1 MLIKMT
7 SFQRKLYD
15 TFMNEVIRSK
25 KVQNPLKA
33 FAVCCKIWNHPD
45 VLYNFLKKKEELD
58 LEIELEE
65 NEKTEFKKRKLEN
78 TQQVY
83 SETTNSSIS
92 SGSFSST
99 SNNHVSFKLVNFF
112 FTRN

>member
-1 MLIKMT
+1 MLVKMT
-7 SFQRKLYD
+7 GFQRKLYD

-58 LEIELEE
+58 LEFELEE
-65 NEKTEFKKRKLEN
+65 NDKSSDFKKRKIDN
-78 TQQVY
+78 TQVFN
-83 SETTNSSIS
+83 ETTNSSFS

-99 SNNHVSFKLVNFF
+99 ISNNVSVN
-112 FTRN
+112 